1 MTSLSDRLVSGLVVT
16 LLVAGLAACQ
26 DGSPLRPDARAARG
40 GGAGGNGQGN
50 PTAGCDVV
58 VPDDQPGVQDGVDA
72 ASAGDVVCVKASGGP
87 YTEQVV
93 IGKDLTLKGID
104 GPVIRGPDTR
114 AAFEIPESQRRPW
127 EPIVFAVG
135 GAVAGGD
142 VSGSGTVEVTV
153 RGLTVDGG
161 GQPGPAG
168 RRYVGIFYRN
178 ASGTVA
184 GNTVRDMGV
193 GAGETF
199 GILAYGD
206 SDVTISDNTVSGYER
221 GGIGANGDGGAHPSP
236 SVAIVGNRITG
247 SGDGSQTAW
256 GPNGIQVGFGA
267 TGRVMDNEVDRNR
280 WASAEDDAWSASCI
294 LVFESDGVRIRGNEV
309 SNCDVGIGVGSWA
322 WFRTSADNTR
332 ITRNRVDGA
341 LIGLELEVIAW
352 DGFSQASPSVSNTKL
367 VRNRVSGT
375 MPSGSSGD
383 FGVRFETVDGD
394 PDYEPVA
401 DDNKVVANAI
411 SGFDVRIETGSATN
425 TKKAANRA
433 FQP

>member
-1 MTSLSDRLVSGLVVT
+1 MTSLSDRLASGLVAT
-16 LLVAGLAACQ
+16 LVAAGLAAC
-26 DGSPLRPDARAARG
+26 DDASPLRPDARVARG
-40 GGAGGNGQGN
+40 GGPGGHGGGN

-58 VPDDQPGVQDGVDA
+58 VPDDQPTVQDGVEA
-72 ASAGDVVCVKASGGP
+72 ASSSDVVCVQASGGP

-93 IGKDLTLKGID
+93 IEKDLTLKGID
-104 GPVIRGPDTR
+104 GPVIQGPSDPGEFT
-114 AAFEIPESQRRPW
+114 IPESAGSTW
-127 EPIVFAVG
+127 EPIVFVHG
-135 GAVAGGD
+135 GTVSAGV
-142 VSGSGTVEVTV
+142 VSGSGTVDVTV
-153 RGLTVDGG
+153 RGLRVDGG

-184 GNTVRDMGV
+184 DNTVREMGV

-206 SDVTISDNTVSGYER
+206 SDVAISGNTISGYER
-221 GGIGANGDGGAHPSP
+221 GGIGANGDGGTHPSP
-236 SVAIVGNRITG
+236 SVVIVGNRITG

-267 TGRVMDNEVDRNR
+267 TGRIMDNEVERNR

-309 SNCDVGIGVGSWA
+309 SNCDVGIGVGSWG
-322 WFRTSADNTR
+322 WLRRSADNTK
-332 ITRNRVDGA
+332 IARNRVDGA
-341 LIGLELEVIAW
+341 LIGLELEAIAW
-352 DGFSQASPSVSNTKL
+352 DGFSQTSPSVSNAKL

-375 MPSGSSGD
+375 MPSGASGD
-383 FGVRFETVDGD
+383 FGVLFETVDGD
-394 PDYEPVA
+394 PDYDPVS
-401 DDNKVVANAI
+401 DNNKLIANEL
-411 SGFDVRIETGSATN
+411 SGFDVRVETGSATN
-425 TKKAANRA
+425 TKEAANRA